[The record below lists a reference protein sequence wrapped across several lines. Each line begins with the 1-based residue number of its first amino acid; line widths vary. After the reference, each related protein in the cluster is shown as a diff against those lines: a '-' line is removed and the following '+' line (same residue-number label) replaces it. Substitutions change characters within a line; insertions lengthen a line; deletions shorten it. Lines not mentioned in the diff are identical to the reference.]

1 VTPASNDRSA
11 AGAAGERRHG
21 LRRYAPLA
29 VTVVLV
35 ALAYGFGLHRGLS
48 FETLVGQRI
57 AIDQFIASHAGL
69 AMAVYISLYVLV
81 VALSLPVGAILT
93 VIGGFLFGAVLGTIA
108 AYLGA
113 LGGATAI
120 FLIARS
126 AIGEFLTKR
135 AGPFAAKLAEG
146 FQADAF
152 NYLLFLRLVP
162 FPFWL
167 VNLAPAMFDIPLKTF
182 VAASAIG
189 IIPATA
195 AIATLGAGLG
205 SVITAQEPQYN
216 ACLAAGRSDCAIDFD
231 PSLVLTPTLLAA
243 LVALGV
249 LALLPVVARRM
260 WRRRIGTGI
269 PSKH

>member
-1 VTPASNDRSA
+1 VTPASDDRPV
-11 AGAAGERRHG
+11 AGNTGERRHV
-21 LRRYAPLA
+21 LLRYAP
-29 VTVVLV
+29 VVGIVVLI

-48 FETLVGQRI
+48 FETLVSQRV
-57 AIDQFIASHAGL
+57 AIDQFIASHEVL
-69 AMAVYISLYVLV
+69 AIAVYIALYVVV
-81 VALSLPVGAILT
+81 VALSLPGSAILT
-93 VIGGFLFGAVLGTIA
+93 VTGGFVFGAVVGTIA
-108 AYLGA
+108 AYFGA

-195 AIATLGAGLG
+195 AIATFGAGLD
-205 SVITAQEPQYN
+205 SVITAQEPQYS
-216 ACLAAGRSDCAIDFD
+216 ACLAAGRSNCSIDFD
-231 PSLVLTPTLLAA
+231 PSLVLTPTLIAA
-243 LVALGV
+243 LVALGL

-260 WRRRIGTGI
+260 WRRRIGAGI